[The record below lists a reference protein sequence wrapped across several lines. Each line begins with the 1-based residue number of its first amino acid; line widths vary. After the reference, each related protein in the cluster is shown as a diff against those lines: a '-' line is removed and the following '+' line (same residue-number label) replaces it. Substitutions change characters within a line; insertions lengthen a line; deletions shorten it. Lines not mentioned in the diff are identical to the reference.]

1 MITVEDLR
9 NSLRMQLGALVELYE
24 RDAGTG
30 RAAGGPRAAPAA
42 PSRGGQDG
50 RADDATR
57 AGRIES
63 CLVDFDAALRAA
75 ARADRVRED
84 AQTKALAALER
95 SVTLQRRAGL
105 ARRAVD
111 RALLAAASDA
121 GRRPRVGRGPSPVE
135 RARAEA
141 RLADA
146 AARGAD
152 AAARRRRAFA
162 EATSRSA
169 MAALLAAIQ
178 ADPARG
184 NPRFDPEVARA
195 ARTVAE
201 RAAGEAEATSAD
213 ADAGAAEFRGS
224 AVVVRLTPARGPSES
239 RSPGRLPALEP

>member
-24 RDAGTG
+24 RDTAPG
-30 RAAGGPRAAPAA
+30 RAAAGPCRAAATKPAGA
-42 PSRGGQDG
+42 DAGD
-50 RADDATR
+50 DDATR
-57 AGRIES
+57 ARRIES

-75 ARADRVRED
+75 ARADHVRED
-84 AQTKALAALER
+84 AQSQALAAMER
-95 SVTLQRRAGL
+95 SLTLQRRAGL

-111 RALLAAASDA
+111 RALLAAATEA
-121 GRRPRVGRGPSPVE
+121 GRRPRPGRGPSPVD

-152 AAARRRRAFA
+152 ASARRRRAFA

-195 ARTVAE
+195 ARAVAE
-201 RAAGEAEATSAD
+201 RAVGEAEAARAAAD
-213 ADAGAAEFRGS
+213 EGAAEMRGS
-224 AVVVRLTPARGPSES
+224 AVVVRLTPVRMPADSRGAGKAPV
-239 RSPGRLPALEP
+239 REP